1 MDDKYYLVA
10 MNMIPGLG
18 SLRVKNLMGKFG
30 SPQEVFN
37 ASEKDLLRV
46 SGIGKEIIARIKN
59 FDFKTVEEEF
69 SVCEKKGIKIICIED
84 EGYPPLLKE
93 IPDPPLVL
101 YVLGKIPACRFNFA
115 IVGSRR
121 ASFYGIS
128 TAERF
133 GFQLTSLGFCIISG
147 LARGIDSSAHRGAL
161 KGGGKTI
168 AVLGSGLLNVYPPEN
183 KSLAEEIIDRGAV
196 ISEFPLKTPPHR
208 ENFPR
213 RNRIISGLSQGVL
226 IVEAARR
233 SGALIT
239 ADLAL
244 EQGREVFAIP
254 GKVNS
259 PTSSGTN
266 YLIKQGAKLVE
277 NVEDILEEFGIYAE
291 AVAESELELSPEEKE
306 LISALKAGSMILDE
320 IVIKTGM
327 DLQRVNQY
335 LISLQLKGVIYAG
348 PGGVYRLK

>member
-18 SLRVKNLMGKFG
+18 SLRVKNLMDKFG

-69 SVCEKKGIKIICIED
+69 SVCKKNGIKIICIED
-84 EGYPPLLKE
+84 EEYPPLLKE

-101 YVLGKIPACRFNFA
+101 YVMGKIPTWRFNFA

-133 GFQLTSLGFCIISG
+133 AFQLASLGFCIISG

-161 KGGGKTI
+161 KAGGKTI
-168 AVLGSGLLNVYPPEN
+168 AILGSGLLNVYPPEN

-226 IVEAARR
+226 VVEAARR

-266 YLIKQGAKLVE
+266 YLIKQGAKLVDA
-277 NVEDILEEFGIYAE
+277 VEDILEEFGIHKQT
-291 AVAESELELSPEEKE
+291 VDESNLDLSPYEKKI
-306 LISALKAGSMILDE
+306 ISVLRIKEMVVDE
-320 IVIKTGM
+320 IIVKTGLN
-327 DLQRVNQY
+327 LQTVNQS
-335 LISLQLKGVIYAG
+335 LISLQLKGIIYAE
-348 PGGVYRLK
+348 PGGIYRFK